1 MYGSYSWSANV
12 SGKKRWI
19 LVPAGQEEKLRNNEK
34 LPNDIGK
41 INLKAAGIDFIDII
55 QTDGQV
61 IFVPSGW
68 FHQVWNL
75 V

>member
-19 LVPAGQEEKLRNNEK
+19 LVPAGQEKKLRTNGK